1 MKDPLNI
8 GIKGAGTAFVTPF
21 TDEGKVDVEAC
32 QRVMNDS
39 LNAGINFMCVLGTTS
54 EAPTLSFAE
63 QKQVRDIAVKV
74 NKGRR
79 PILLGYGGN
88 CTADIIDRMKHDDFE
103 GIDALLIVSPY
114 YNKPSQ
120 EGLYQHFR
128 ALAEASPRPIVLY
141 NVPGR
146 TGVNMTAETTLRL
159 ARDCHN
165 IIGIKEASGKLDQV
179 REIIEKRPAG
189 FKVLSGDDKYSC
201 EIMEMGGD
209 GVISVVANAWPA
221 ETAAMTKAALSGDN
235 KKAEQINKRMMP
247 LYAPLFAE
255 GNPSGVKAA
264 LSLKGRCKNNL
275 RLPLVPVSPSLMKTI
290 KGVLDEDNL

>member
-8 GIKGAGTAFVTPF
+8 GIKGSGTAFVTPF
-21 TDEGKVDVEAC
+21 TDDGKVDVESC

-39 LNAGINFMCVLGTTS
+39 LEAGINFMCVLGTTS
-54 EAPTLSFAE
+54 EVPTLSPAE

-88 CTADIIDRMKHDDFE
+88 CTADIIERMRHDSFE
-103 GIDALLIVSPY
+103 GIDALLIITPY

-165 IIGIKEASGKLDQV
+165 IIGIKEASGKMDQV
-179 REIIEKRPAG
+179 QEIIKKRPEG
-189 FKVLSGDDKYSC
+189 FRVLSGDDKFSC

-221 ETAAMTKAALSGDN
+221 ETAAMTKAALSGDV
-235 KKAEQINKRMMP
+235 KKAEQIDKHMKP
-247 LYAPLFAE
+247 IYAPLFAE

-275 RLPLVPVSPSLMKTI
+275 RLPLVPVSDKLMREIKTVI
-290 KGVLDEDNL
+290 TDDGL